1 MAKKEK
7 CPECPPKGAP
17 AYMTTFGDLMS
28 LLLTFFVLLIS
39 MASFETAKFKIAA
52 ESLQGAFGVL
62 ETFPT
67 VAVQPFVRIPKHDGD
82 EAKRKMSVKD
92 AQKIKQ
98 VIEAKKMDEAVKV
111 EVTEKGIAILLR
123 DPVGFASGSSDLKK
137 QGQEILTDIS
147 SIIKSNKDLKI
158 RVEGH
163 TDDVPIHNARFNS
176 NWELSSARSLSVVQ
190 LLAQRTGINPSNMSA
205 VGYGEYKPLVPN
217 INRDNRAKNRR
228 IQIFVDYL
236 DTEK

>member
-1 MAKKEK
+1 MSEEKK
-7 CPECPPKGAP
+7 CPECPPEGSP

-39 MASFETAKFKIAA
+39 MANFEVVKFKIAS

-67 VAVQPFVRIPKHDGD
+67 IAVHPFVRIPKHDGD
-82 EAKRKMSVKD
+82 EAKRKRSIND
-92 AQKIKQ
+92 
-98 VIEAKKMDEAVKV
+98 AKKVQQVLETKNLEDAVKV

-123 DPVGFASGSSDLKK
+123 DPVGFASGSADLKA
-137 QGQEILTDIS
+137 QGEELISEIST
-147 SIIKSNKDLKI
+147 IIKTNPNLKV

-163 TDDVPIHNARFNS
+163 TDDVPIRTARFRS
-176 NWELSSARSLSVVQ
+176 NWELSSARALSVVQ
-190 LLAQRTGINPSNMSA
+190 LLSDKTGMNPANMSA

-217 INRDNRAKNRR
+217 TTIENRAKNRR
-228 IQIFVDYL
+228 IQIFVDYM
-236 DTEK
+236 DE